1 MPCDKGHLAG
11 EKTREVFFTQVGRMG
26 SSSIAGSER
35 SAGQE
40 VTAFR
45 SDFVKSILI
54 GAACLV
60 PRFEM
65 FLHPS
70 LSFSLESKTLWSSVV
85 SFLFISRFPKEQK
98 QGLNDE
104 QSLKCH

>member
-1 MPCDKGHLAG
+1 MPCEKGHLEG
-11 EKTREVFFTQVGRMG
+11 KKTREVIFTQVGRMG
-26 SSSIAGSER
+26 SSSTAGSEL
-35 SAGQE
+35 SAGPE

-60 PRFEM
+60 PRLEM

-70 LSFSLESKTLWSSVV
+70 LSFSLESKTLWSSI